1 MTDKKMNAVEKLLAY
16 DKGVLETPTGEI
28 TLKLKKLKGLEVTF
42 PIQAIDP
49 EMSSELNESII
60 QMDTTS
66 KNMIMNGTFH
76 LKVMTI
82 VYGCPSVF
90 QSQTLK
96 DKFGVTQGKD
106 LVKKLLVDGEM
117 QELKDA
123 IDKLSGFE
131 SESDNIEE
139 VKN

>member
-42 PIQAIDP
+42 PIQAVDP
-49 EMSSELNESII
+49 EMSSELTESILA
-60 QMDTTS
+60 MDTANNTMKMS
-66 KNMIMNGTFH
+66 GTYH

-82 VYGCPSVF
+82 VYGCPEIF
-90 QSQTLK
+90 QNQTIK

-131 SESDNIEE
+131 SESDDIKE